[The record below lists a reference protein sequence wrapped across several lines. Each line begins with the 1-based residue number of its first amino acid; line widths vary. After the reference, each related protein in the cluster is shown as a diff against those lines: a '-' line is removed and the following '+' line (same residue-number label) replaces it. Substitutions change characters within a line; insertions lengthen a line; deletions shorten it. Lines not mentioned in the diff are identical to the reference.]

1 MKWRFCLFPLPEL
14 KDNSILWRTQSI
26 TLILQS
32 SSTSNFY
39 ELLINGLCLDIPQ
52 RQHPPA
58 AAAAVEGG
66 SSAAATFP
74 GVPTPTDQQPLED
87 NGNQKDDN
95 NNNDNNDRPAATG
108 RRR

>member
-39 ELLINGLCLDIPQ
+39 ELLINGLCGTHQLQ
-52 RQHPPA
+52 LL
-58 AAAAVEGG
+58 AVEGG

-95 NNNDNNDRPAATG
+95 NNNDNNDRPATTG

>member
-39 ELLINGLCLDIPQ
+39 ELLINGLCVDIPQ

-66 SSAAATFP
+66 SSEAATFP
-74 GVPTPTDQQPLED
+74 GVPTQPLED
-87 NGNQKDDN
+87 KGNQKDDN